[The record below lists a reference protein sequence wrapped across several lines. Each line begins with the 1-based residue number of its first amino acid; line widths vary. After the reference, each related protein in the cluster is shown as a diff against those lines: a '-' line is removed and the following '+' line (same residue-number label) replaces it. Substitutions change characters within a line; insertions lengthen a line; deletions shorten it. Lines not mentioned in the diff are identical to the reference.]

1 MSTIEERVAALESAL
16 ASMTAAE
23 KRIVELPA
31 ASSVANDDFV
41 ALDGVA
47 NGSRRFAA
55 SNLGGKAEVM
65 TEAEW
70 DDLPDSK
77 LTDNKVYALSGV
89 SPSTQD
95 NPLWQKLGFAALDT
109 EADNCSDAIN
119 ELNTGLTNINSNLS
133 DKTVYTGNQMSSS
146 YGSFDNTY
154 SSLTYNDY
162 MATLNVR
169 FTPNQAISS
178 YDFIYTLPDGIKP
191 VRGLTIPMGNSTNFL
206 GMMRLQTDGQLR
218 TEIAMSTNTAYEFTV
233 TFLRG

>member
-65 TEAEW
+65 TESEW

-77 LTDNKVYALSGV
+77 LTDGKVYALSGV

-109 EADNCSDAIN
+109 EADDCSDAIN
-119 ELNTGLTNINSNLS
+119 ELNTGLTNISS
-133 DKTVYTGNQMSSS
+133 DVTSLQGIVYSTGSSTS
-146 YGSFDNTY
+146 AATILKF
-154 SSLTYNDY
+154 YNADTTMEY
-162 MATLNVR
+162 RLMITG
-169 FTPNQAISS
+169 
-178 YDFIYTLPDGIKP
+178 DGK
-191 VRGLTIPMGNSTNFL
+191 
-206 GMMRLQTDGQLR
+206 LQTAKRQG
-218 TEIAMSTNTAYEFTV
+218 TGSWTINTIA
-233 TFLRG
+233 TF

>member
-65 TEAEW
+65 TESEW

-77 LTDNKVYALSGV
+77 LTDGKVYALSGV

-109 EADNCSDAIN
+109 TADDCSDAIN
-119 ELNTGLTNINSNLS
+119 ELNTGLAN
-133 DKTVYTGNQMSSS
+133 
-146 YGSFDNTY
+146 
-154 SSLTYNDY
+154 
-162 MATLNVR
+162 
-169 FTPNQAISS
+169 ISS
-178 YDFIYTLPDGIKP
+178 DVTSLQGIVYSTGSSTSAATILKFYNADTTMEYRLMITGDGK
-191 VRGLTIPMGNSTNFL
+191 
-206 GMMRLQTDGQLR
+206 LQTAKRQG
-218 TEIAMSTNTAYEFTV
+218 TGSWTINTIA
-233 TFLRG
+233 TF

>member
-77 LTDNKVYALSGV
+77 LTDGKVYALSGV

-109 EADNCSDAIN
+109 AADDCSDAIN
-119 ELNTGLTNINSNLS
+119 ELNTGLTTLNSNLNNLIKS
-133 DKTVYTGNQMSSS
+133 TSP
-146 YGSFDNTY
+146 
-154 SSLTYNDY
+154 SLTFDSTGRSTINYRIDKILGIGVISADY
-162 MATLNVR
+162 TCTLRYLSDTQTLVYLRNKDTLALITSGVTATVR
-169 FTPNQAISS
+169 ITYIS
-178 YDFIYTLPDGIKP
+178 
-191 VRGLTIPMGNSTNFL
+191 
-206 GMMRLQTDGQLR
+206 
-218 TEIAMSTNTAYEFTV
+218 
-233 TFLRG
+233 

>member
-77 LTDNKVYALSGV
+77 LTDGKVYALSGV

-109 EADNCSDAIN
+109 QADDCSDAIN
-119 ELNTGLTNINSNLS
+119 ELNTGLTTLNSNLTPDVDTITMGNIS
-133 DKTVYTGNQMSSS
+133 GYIMRMGKLRILHLYALDMQTATTKQLASKDYPDRTYTVRAWLLKADNPQS
-146 YGSFDNTY
+146 YGTVKFEINGNGVLSTDST
-154 SSLTYNDY
+154 
-162 MATLNVR
+162 
-169 FTPNQAISS
+169 I
-178 YDFIYTLPDGIKP
+178 
-191 VRGLTIPMGNSTNFL
+191 VRGGCVFPYFAAN
-206 GMMRLQTDGQLR
+206 
-218 TEIAMSTNTAYEFTV
+218 
-233 TFLRG
+233 

>member
-77 LTDNKVYALSGV
+77 LTDGKVYALSGV

-95 NPLWQKLGFAALDT
+95 NPLWQKLGFASLDT
-109 EADNCSDAIN
+109 AADDCSDAIN
-119 ELNTGLTNINSNLS
+119 ELNTGLTNINSNLMNFV
-133 DKTVYTGNQMSSS
+133 KYTTITGTTTTTGALNIPNELLNKPIIDAYCADQTTPMLIFRRARNYFTCYDAALTTPTPIKSTSVS
-146 YGSFDNTY
+146 VVIWYFD
-154 SSLTYNDY
+154 
-162 MATLNVR
+162 
-169 FTPNQAISS
+169 
-178 YDFIYTLPDGIKP
+178 
-191 VRGLTIPMGNSTNFL
+191 TN
-206 GMMRLQTDGQLR
+206 
-218 TEIAMSTNTAYEFTV
+218 IV
-233 TFLRG
+233 

>member
-16 ASMTAAE
+16 ARMTAAE

-77 LTDNKVYALSGV
+77 LTDGKVYALSGV

-109 EADNCSDAIN
+109 TADDCSDAIN
-119 ELNTGLTNINSNLS
+119 ELNTGLTNISS
-133 DKTVYTGNQMSSS
+133 DVTSLQGIVYSTGSSTS
-146 YGSFDNTY
+146 AATILKF
-154 SSLTYNDY
+154 YNADTTMEY
-162 MATLNVR
+162 RLMITG
-169 FTPNQAISS
+169 
-178 YDFIYTLPDGIKP
+178 DGK
-191 VRGLTIPMGNSTNFL
+191 
-206 GMMRLQTDGQLR
+206 LQTAKRQG
-218 TEIAMSTNTAYEFTV
+218 TGSWTINTIA
-233 TFLRG
+233 TF

>member
-77 LTDNKVYALSGV
+77 LTDGKVYALSGV

-109 EADNCSDAIN
+109 TADDCSDAIN
-119 ELNTGLTNINSNLS
+119 ELNTGLTNISS
-133 DKTVYTGNQMSSS
+133 DVTSLQGIVYSTGSSTS
-146 YGSFDNTY
+146 AATILKF
-154 SSLTYNDY
+154 YNADTTMEY
-162 MATLNVR
+162 RLMITG
-169 FTPNQAISS
+169 
-178 YDFIYTLPDGIKP
+178 DGK
-191 VRGLTIPMGNSTNFL
+191 
-206 GMMRLQTDGQLR
+206 LQTAKRQG
-218 TEIAMSTNTAYEFTV
+218 TGSWTINTIA
-233 TFLRG
+233 TF

>member
-55 SNLGGKAEVM
+55 SNLGGKAEPMSV
-65 TEAEW
+65 EEW
-70 DDLPDSK
+70 DALPDSK
-77 LTDNKVYALSGV
+77 LSDCKVYALSGV

-109 EADNCSDAIN
+109 QADDCSDAIN
-119 ELNTGLTNINSNLS
+119 ELNTGLTTLNSNIV
-133 DKTVYTGNQMSSS
+133 KTAIIRIDITPATNSGISGFPYAGTFDIPINFAYNRLISIKYIHTIMDTSNGGVALVNPYFNWGDSS
-146 YGSFDNTY
+146 YNSDNTLFG
-154 SSLTYNDY
+154 SRQLPKTWKIIS
-162 MATLNVR
+162 TLNTSNHV
-169 FTPNQAISS
+169 FFAVDYI
-178 YDFIYTLPDGIKP
+178 
-191 VRGLTIPMGNSTNFL
+191 
-206 GMMRLQTDGQLR
+206 
-218 TEIAMSTNTAYEFTV
+218 
-233 TFLRG
+233 

>member
-77 LTDNKVYALSGV
+77 LTDGKVYALSGV

-109 EADNCSDAIN
+109 EADDCSDAIN
-119 ELNTGLTNINSNLS
+119 ELNTGLTNISS
-133 DKTVYTGNQMSSS
+133 DVTSLQGIVYSTGSSTS
-146 YGSFDNTY
+146 AATILKF
-154 SSLTYNDY
+154 YNADTTMEY
-162 MATLNVR
+162 RLMITG
-169 FTPNQAISS
+169 
-178 YDFIYTLPDGIKP
+178 DGK
-191 VRGLTIPMGNSTNFL
+191 
-206 GMMRLQTDGQLR
+206 LQTAKRQG
-218 TEIAMSTNTAYEFTV
+218 TGSWTINTIA
-233 TFLRG
+233 TF

>member
-55 SNLGGKAEVM
+55 SNLGGKAEPMSV
-65 TEAEW
+65 EEW
-70 DDLPDSK
+70 DALPDSK
-77 LTDNKVYALSGV
+77 LSDCKVYALSGV

-109 EADNCSDAIN
+109 TADDCSDAIN
-119 ELNTGLTNINSNLS
+119 ELNTGLTTLNSNLTTLNS
-133 DKTVYTGNQMSSS
+133 KLNGLRLFSSERKQYTLSSNGTVNIGADYPSSTNVVLGVVATASGYSNGLYVEIIFVNANYWIKVYDSGTSSS
-146 YGSFDNTY
+146 VG
-154 SSLTYNDY
+154 
-162 MATLNVR
+162 
-169 FTPNQAISS
+169 AI
-178 YDFIYTLPDGIKP
+178 
-191 VRGLTIPMGNSTNFL
+191 
-206 GMMRLQTDGQLR
+206 
-218 TEIAMSTNTAYEFTV
+218 TV
-233 TFLRG
+233 TCYISGFRATNN

>member
-65 TEAEW
+65 TESEW
-70 DDLPDSK
+70 DDLPSSK
-77 LTDNKVYALSGV
+77 LTDGKVYALSGV

-109 EADNCSDAIN
+109 TADDCSGAIN
-119 ELNTGLTNINSNLS
+119 ELNTGLTNINSKL
-133 DKTVYTGNQMSSS
+133 VQTG
-146 YGSFDNTY
+146 
-154 SSLTYNDY
+154 
-162 MATLNVR
+162 
-169 FTPNQAISS
+169 IST
-178 YDFIYTLPDGIKP
+178 IYTIYPNGKLF
-191 VRGLTIPMGNSTNFL
+191 NSTNSRVTFFINNYQNL
-206 GMMRLQTDGQLR
+206 NFRVTEAYVYSNDGNFD
-218 TEIAMSTNTAYEFTV
+218 TITSDIGTV
-233 TFLRG
+233 TANSYMLTIDFTFKSSYAGKLLRIGIAPIQN

>member
-77 LTDNKVYALSGV
+77 LTDGKVYALSGV

-95 NPLWQKLGFAALDT
+95 NPLWQKLGFASLDT
-109 EADNCSDAIN
+109 AADDCSDAIN
-119 ELNTGLTNINSNLS
+119 ELNTGLTNISS
-133 DKTVYTGNQMSSS
+133 DVTSLQGIVYSTGSSTS
-146 YGSFDNTY
+146 AATILKF
-154 SSLTYNDY
+154 YNADTTMEY
-162 MATLNVR
+162 RLMITG
-169 FTPNQAISS
+169 
-178 YDFIYTLPDGIKP
+178 DGK
-191 VRGLTIPMGNSTNFL
+191 
-206 GMMRLQTDGQLR
+206 LQTAKRQG
-218 TEIAMSTNTAYEFTV
+218 TGSWTINTIA
-233 TFLRG
+233 TF